1 MRTISFLVALA
12 ASASPA
18 LAQPTPV
25 PIPAPAP
32 APAPAIVIPPELT
45 NPATAE
51 RIGTMMQALG
61 RAMLDLPIGELEA
74 AASGRAATAQD
85 RSRTLRDVGR
95 AEDPNFERNLE
106 SRLAGSKVALQT
118 GMKAMA
124 GTLPAMSRAL
134 TDMAR
139 AMEQATANLPSLNY
153 PKR

>member
-1 MRTISFLVALA
+1 
-12 ASASPA
+12 
-18 LAQPTPV
+18 
-25 PIPAPAP
+25 
-32 APAPAIVIPPELT
+32 VIPPELT

-61 RAMLDLPIGELEA
+61 RAMLDLPIGEIEA

-139 AMEQATANLPSLNY
+139 AMEQATANLPSPNY